1 MEKHTAGKELED
13 VIVVDISLTS
23 QSILLGFDFVALCQH
38 KERAADVTWI
48 KKRES
53 ARNNNSFSMTPA
65 VHISSGSLTYPYLTS
80 L

>member
-13 VIVVDISLTS
+13 FIAIDITLTS

-48 KKRES
+48 KKMR
-53 ARNNNSFSMTPA
+53 
-65 VHISSGSLTYPYLTS
+65 ISKKQQSILYDTCCTHKFR
-80 L
+80 